1 MIKIILI
8 FFSFFFRKK
17 SMKPTGNMTKSRT
30 AVNRTSL
37 RKILSPI
44 DIMIKINKAA
54 KRVKKACPIGKT
66 MSLSLLKA

>member
-1 MIKIILI
+1 
-8 FFSFFFRKK
+8 
-17 SMKPTGNMTKSRT
+17 MKPTGNMTKSRT